1 MFGNHNGWQ
10 SNTEFTFRG
19 TYCAAFVAQSAA
31 DCMFTVPQ
39 TFISDSQPQAQQ
51 TPPNPYNNYDSVRL
65 SIGSMVQG
73 TNVYDPPLAEGASLY
88 TGYSAS
94 ATSAMLSRNFH
105 LNQST
110 SRPSGRQDAARFT
123 GLYGRPKLR
132 TLIAKDPW
140 PPQVIIS
147 PETRTVSVFMDPRAN
162 ATENLH
168 RRPKHHPKKP
178 PKKQPPSAWMM
189 YRSAEG
195 KQERYRGQQQVNV
208 VKSLAGSWRAL
219 QDDERKEWEKQAREA
234 RERFRQER
242 LQDHAHSERRTPT
255 QISTPSS
262 TRNAETVS
270 EVVQEPEVPWASVIQ
285 DLFETNPGQDSNR
298 NPFTDWFG

>member
-1 MFGNHNGWQ
+1 MQPEILHLETYRPMGLLNWLGYIPGRHKMSKTLNNRPESSDLFGNHNGWQ
-10 SNTEFTFRG
+10 SNTEFTFR
-19 TYCAAFVAQSAA
+19 
-31 DCMFTVPQ
+31 VPQ

-51 TPPNPYNNYDSVRL
+51 TPPNPYNNYDS
-65 SIGSMVQG
+65 
-73 TNVYDPPLAEGASLY
+73 
-88 TGYSAS
+88 
-94 ATSAMLSRNFH
+94 
-105 LNQST
+105 ST

-140 PPQVIIS
+140 PPQVMIS

-242 LQDHAHSERRTPT
+242 LQNHAHSERRTPT